1 MISKYVT
8 DKVKP
13 HTTETEVTRF
23 SIAMSRNVEF
33 QIKELN
39 GTKRVLFYWW
49 RHNTQ
54 WMYNSPS
61 FYVPHK
67 IKLNYIK

>member
-1 MISKYVT
+1 MKS
-8 DKVKP
+8 KVKP

-39 GTKRVLFYWW
+39 GTKRVLFY
-49 RHNTQ
+49 
-54 WMYNSPS
+54 
-61 FYVPHK
+61 
-67 IKLNYIK
+67 